1 MAHGAAQAA
10 GEEMRM
16 EVILADTRGFCFGVT
31 KAVCEAE
38 KALETFGCGNVY
50 ALGPII
56 HNKQVCQ
63 KLEQA
68 GLKVVERLEEVP
80 PDGVVLIRSHGVEPE
95 VMEAL
100 RARGI
105 QAVDATCRLVK
116 RAQQVVRQLHE
127 EGYQVVMIG
136 DKDHPEVRGVV
147 GYAPGVIIVDSEQD
161 VDRLIP
167 PYGKLGIVAQTTHA
181 PENVGRLIG
190 YMAGKP
196 FREIKIIGTLCNETS
211 RRQQAAI
218 DLCKKVDVMFVLGGL
233 HSANTRELAGLCRSE
248 GVTTYH
254 LENWEQFEAS
264 MVAGKKIAG
273 VTSGASTPEWVV
285 QEFVNG
291 LRSL

>member
-1 MAHGAAQAA
+1 MQ
-10 GEEMRM
+10 
-16 EVILADTRGFCFGVT
+16 VILADKRGFCFGVT

-38 KALETFGCGNVY
+38 KALETFGRGNVY

-56 HNKQVCQ
+56 HNKQVCR
-63 KLEQA
+63 KLEER
-68 GLKVVERLEEVP
+68 GLKIVETLEEVP
-80 PDGVVLIRSHGVEPE
+80 PGGVVLIRSHGVDPE

-161 VDRLIP
+161 VDRLLP
-167 PYGKLGIVAQTTHA
+167 AHGRLGIVAQTTHA

-190 YMAGKP
+190 YIAGKP
-196 FREIKIIGTLCNETS
+196 FREIKIIGTLCNETTL
-211 RRQQAAI
+211 RQRAAI
-218 DLCKKVDVMFVLGGL
+218 DLCKQVDVMFVLGGL
-233 HSANTRELAGLCRSE
+233 HSANTRELAGLCRGE

-254 LENWEQFEAS
+254 LENWAQFETS
-264 MVAGKKIAG
+264 MVAGRKIAG

-285 QEFVNG
+285 QEFVEK
-291 LRSL
+291 LQAV